1 MKNIIFILFIISF
14 NFIIAQDDAVATVGD
29 IKITKQEFLER
40 YELSPV
46 IGKENIRNEISAK
59 YSLLYSIIAE
69 KLWALEAEKNK
80 IDTLHSV
87 TAPMDI
93 IERLYVKDAL
103 YKKEILDKITI
114 TDEEIKNALVK
125 FLRKLKLRYIF
136 AENEK
141 EINNKYYL
149 LNSGYPFD
157 SLYFST
163 VKNDNTKDIEFG
175 MLDEAVENEVYK
187 IPVGGFTKPIFW
199 NNGYYIFYLV
209 SETRNLFVDTKG
221 KNNTYDLI
229 KKKITE
235 RKADVLRKEY
245 TAKLFKNVN
254 AKSDKKLLD
263 LVAQNIFEIFKTKN
277 ANYDSTGAY
286 YNLTPSEGILLELN
300 LTDQLSQYF
309 IKINNKNIKLQKFID
324 DLIFF
329 GLRFDSK
336 DLNSIAIKLNNKA
349 KQFIEDELLATEGY
363 KQGLQYDYEVKRR
376 VKMWKDNY
384 LFNVYRSKFNLENT
398 KYYSDSLNG
407 NNTIINIINKNYNYI
422 KISYKNLDETEGI
435 FNNLYTKDNAELI
448 NLYQNNNYIKLEIA
462 TQNSSQIESD
472 LLEHLSTLK
481 ANDIY
486 GPITTKDGYSIIK
499 LISVTADTVKSTLTS
514 KKEIEEYA
522 QNLAGEQ
529 IAKTTALWAKKYGIK
544 INDEL
549 LKSLKVTRINSYI
562 IKMFGFGGRIGA
574 VPITPPFYKWVEE
587 YKKITNDNL

>member
-1 MKNIIFILFIISF
+1 MKNLIFILFIIAISF
-14 NFIIAQDDAVATVGD
+14 INAQDDAVATVGD

-46 IGKENIRNEISAK
+46 IGKENIRNEVGAK

-93 IERLYVKDAL
+93 IEKLYVKDAL
-103 YKKEILDKITI
+103 YKKEILDKITV
-114 TDEEIKNALVK
+114 TNEEINKALAK
-125 FLRKLKLRYIF
+125 FLRKLKLRYIYT
-136 AENEK
+136 ESEK
-141 EINNKYYL
+141 DIKDKYYL

-163 VKNDNTKDIEFG
+163 VKEDNTKDIEFG
-175 MLDEAVENEVYK
+175 MLDETVEDEVYK
-187 IPVGGFTKPIFW
+187 IPVGGFTPPILW

-221 KNNTYDLI
+221 KNNTYDII
-229 KKKITE
+229 KKKLTD
-235 RKADVLRKEY
+235 RKADILRKEY
-245 TAKLFKNVN
+245 TAQLFKNVS

-263 LVAQNIFEIFKTKN
+263 LVANNIFEIFKVKK
-277 ANYDSTGAY
+277 ASYDSNGAY
-286 YNLTPSEGILLELN
+286 YNLTPNEGILLELN
-300 LTDQLSQYF
+300 LNDHLNNNF
-309 IKINNKNIKLQKFID
+309 IKINNENIKLQKFID

-329 GLRFDSK
+329 GIRFESK
-336 DLNSIAIKLNNKA
+336 DLKTIAIKLNIKA
-349 KQFIEDELLATEGY
+349 KQFIEDELLAAEGY
-363 KQGLQYDYEVKRR
+363 KQGLQYDPEVKRQ

-398 KYYSDSLNG
+398 KFFTDSLN
-407 NNTIINIINKNYNYI
+407 NKNSVINITNKNYNYL
-422 KISYKNLDETEGI
+422 KINYKNLDETEDI
-435 FNNLYTKDNAELI
+435 FNNLYTKDNTELL
-448 NLYQNNNYIKLEIA
+448 NLYNQNNNIKIEIA
-462 TQNSSQIESD
+462 DQNSSQIEPE

-481 ANDIY
+481 TNDIY
-486 GPITTKDGYSIIK
+486 GPITTKDGYNIIK
-499 LISVTADTVKSTLTS
+499 LISVTKDTVKYTLTNS
-514 KKEIEEYA
+514 KEIEEYA
-522 QNLAGEQ
+522 QNLSGEN
-529 IAKTTALWAKKYGIK
+529 IAKTTALWAKKYGVK

-562 IKMFGFGGRIGA
+562 IRMFGFGGRIGA
-574 VPITPPFYKWVEE
+574 VPVTPPFYKWVEE